1 MPEPFLHDF
10 GWQFESA
17 IDWPIDAPTRIEVPQ
32 RVQAISGFETGARLR
47 RD

>member
-10 GWQFESA
+10 AESA

-32 RVQAISGFETGARLR
+32 RVQAISGFQTGARLR